1 MARVVAFRIG
11 VALLALI
18 AFWLLWSLAYDI
30 VVGARWAPTRF
41 PGEGASRWAL
51 LRQQNANR
59 SADTFLIAWN
69 HFRARFA
76 YPATQAEALTRAALA
91 AGSVFALAFAGGVF
105 AHVNRRQMP
114 YGAARFGTLLEAAKQ
129 GLTAK
134 QGIILGL
141 HGGVTIRS
149 DEPAH
154 ILVVGPSR
162 SGKGTGFV
170 LPNGYLWR
178 GSAVF
183 FDPKR
188 ENFEALANHRRRQG
202 DQVFMFSPGSRD
214 THRYNPL
221 DFVRRDARMAT
232 DCLVVASFIIPEKV
246 DDTWAGA
253 GRLLLSGLIGYV
265 LASPLTA
272 SAQHMRT
279 VARMTTTGKD
289 ISAVL
294 RAIVKTERPHLPI
307 WVVDNFNQYI
317 ALEPETRNSAVF
329 NVNLAMSLWNNDLIS
344 AATETSDFDI
354 RDLRRRPMT
363 IFIGCTIAELAIF
376 RPLIRILFQQIHDL
390 LMGKLPGR
398 DEPHQVLLM
407 LDEFYHVGRMDSLI
421 SKITIS
427 AGYGFRMCI
436 VMQDISQLDE
446 LYGKN
451 TRITTVSGSQIKLFI
466 QINDLETSEF
476 VSEMLG
482 DTTEVYKTPVT
493 RPGQG
498 IFAPTA
504 WAPHYTARPL
514 RSPLELREMSARMA
528 ILMVKNSRSFELT
541 KIRHYKDRPYRRLF
555 EAARGDPPPLPTLR
569 EWLDEPLGGAFGPAP
584 SKEDQYLDE
593 AQVAAPP
600 PPGAARKKPARTAAA
615 KKEPAKKEAAKK
627 ADAGKSALGGR
638 LTVADPA
645 MPEILPLP
653 AQRPRAPGRVS
664 DLARVKPAAKRLSLG
679 EAPPAPPGETCD
691 IRNLLAASE
700 VAQKECFGD
709 VIATAEAGADQ
720 RSDKMRKAM
729 ASLTELEESF
739 GDDAKQ
745 GLP

>member
-1 MARVVAFRIG
+1 MARVAAFRLG
-11 VALLALI
+11 VAILLAI
-18 AFWLLWSLAYDI
+18 AFWLLWSMAYEI
-30 VVGARWAPTRF
+30 VVGMRWAPSRF
-41 PGEGASRWAL
+41 PSEGASRWGL
-51 LRQQNANR
+51 LRMQNADR
-59 SADTFLIAWN
+59 SAEFVLVAWK
-69 HFRARFA
+69 HFYARLL
-76 YPATQAEALTRAALA
+76 YPATQAEALIRAGIAAAAVVAL
-91 AGSVFALAFAGGVF
+91 GLGGVLF
-105 AHVNRRQMP
+105 AFVNRRQMP
-114 YGAARFGTLLEAAKQ
+114 YGAARFGTLMEAAKQ
-129 GLTAK
+129 GLTKK
-134 QGIILGL
+134 QGIVLGTL
-141 HGGVTIRS
+141 GGVTIRS

-188 ENFEALANHRRRQG
+188 ENFNALANHRKALG
-202 DQVFMFSPGSRD
+202 DKVFMFSPGSND

-221 DFVRRDARMAT
+221 DFVRRDERMAT
-232 DCLVVASFIIPEKV
+232 DCLVVASFIIPEKA

-253 GRLLLSGLIGYV
+253 GRLLLSALIGYV
-265 LASPLTA
+265 LSSPLIVG
-272 SAQHMRT
+272 AQHMRS

-289 ISAVL
+289 ISSVL
-294 RAIVKTERPHLPI
+294 RAIVKTERPHLPT

-329 NVNLAMSLWNNDLIS
+329 NVNMAMSLWNNGLIS

-354 RDLRRRPMT
+354 RELRRQPMT

-390 LMGKLPGR
+390 MMVKIPGE

-436 VMQDISQLDE
+436 VLQDISQLDE

-482 DTTEVYKTPVT
+482 ETTQVYKTPVT

-498 IFAPTA
+498 IFAPRA
-504 WAPHYTARPL
+504 WAPHYTPRPL
-514 RSPLELREMSARMA
+514 RSPLELREMSDRTS

-541 KIRHYKDRPYRRLF
+541 KIRHYQDKPYRRLY
-555 EAARGDPPPLPTLR
+555 EAAKGNPPNLPRLR
-569 EWLDEPLGGAFGPAP
+569 EWRDEALGGALNRAPAAGDAAEEPNSLP
-584 SKEDQYLDE
+584 SRR
-593 AQVAAPP
+593 AARPKP
-600 PPGAARKKPARTAAA
+600 AARKSVAAGKTSA
-615 KKEPAKKEAAKK
+615 
-627 ADAGKSALGGR
+627 AGKSA
-638 LTVADPA
+638 A
-645 MPEILPLP
+645 PEPPSGSVPLVI
-653 AQRPRAPGRVS
+653 AKAVSVERAPR
-664 DLARVKPAAKRLSLG
+664 KPLSLG
-679 EAPPAPPGETCD
+679 EAPMAPAGESCAIGD
-691 IRNLLAASE
+691 VLAAAE
-700 VAQKECFGD
+700 RAQQDDFGAMA
-709 VIATAEAGADQ
+709 ATAGAAAGGERLRDAIVTLSQLQDQ
-720 RSDKMRKAM
+720 
-729 ASLTELEESF
+729 F
-739 GDDAKQ
+739 GDDGRA
-745 GLP
+745 P